1 MTGKTIGQYR
11 IIEKLGEGGMG
22 VVYKAHDSKL
32 DRFVALKFLPHHVAA
47 NQEEEARFLQE
58 ARASAILNHPN
69 VCTVYDIR
77 EEEVPAAEGASSGR
91 RQFIVMEYVD
101 GETLRKKISG
111 SPLPVRDA
119 VTYGIQIG
127 AALQEAHSN
136 GIVHR
141 DVKAENIMV
150 NSKNQVKVMDFGL
163 AKLKGSLRL
172 TKESSTVGTLAYMA
186 PEQIQGGEVDARSDI
201 FSFGVL
207 LFEMTTGRLPFRG
220 EHDAAMMY
228 SILNEEPESLPQSRS
243 DLPGDLQRII
253 HRAIEK
259 DPEDRYQHVDDMVSE
274 LKLLQK
280 KSGRVSRPSSLN
292 VSASLPQSPST
303 DTEIIKGVSSKSPKR
318 RWLVIGGAAVGV
330 LVAGG
335 VVFSLLTS
343 RPDDRITSMAVL
355 PFTNGST
362 DPNAEYLSD
371 GFTESLINSLSR
383 LPGIKMMS
391 RSSVFRYKGKEISPQ
406 TVAHELGVGAVL
418 TGRISER
425 GNELAISVELINGKD
440 NSHIWGEQYYRP
452 MSDII
457 SLQSEISREIS
468 SQLKVTLTGEQ
479 ESKLTRTATEST
491 EAYQLYLKGRF
502 HWNKRTAEGFQRAAD
517 YYRQAIEKDPSFA
530 LAYAGLADT
539 YLLMHSYFILPPA
552 EAAEKATAAAQRALA
567 LDPQLGQAHIVLA
580 GIKGEY
586 KWDWEMA
593 EREYRRGVELDPNYA
608 TGHQWYGEFLV
619 EIGRI
624 DEGLRQI
631 HLAQELD
638 PLSPIIYVPEA
649 YTRFAT
655 GEFDAAETQ
664 IQKSLEIDPR
674 FPRALSLLGQIR
686 FAQGKSDEGI
696 KLVQLA
702 LEYGDSSAEYMGL
715 LGYMHGMLGQAGQS
729 EMILEHLQQLSRH
742 EYVSP
747 YLFAIVYT
755 GLGRKDEA
763 FRWLNR
769 GIEAHDYGVLGMLVD
784 PVFESL
790 RTDPRFE
797 KCLQRIGFPK

>member
-1 MTGKTIGQYR
+1 MTGKTIGQYS

-22 VVYKAHDSKL
+22 VVYKAHDDKL
-32 DRFVALKFLPHHVAA
+32 DRIVALKFLPHHQTVNEAE
-47 NQEEEARFLQE
+47 QARFLQE
-58 ARASAILNHPN
+58 ARAAATLNHSH
-69 VCTVYDIR
+69 VCTIFDIK
-77 EEEVPAAEGASSGR
+77 EEAGQ
-91 RQFIVMEYVD
+91 QFIVMEYVD
-101 GETLRKKISG
+101 GMTLRERIGS
-111 SPLPVRDA
+111 SPLKPGEAMTYA
-119 VTYGIQIG
+119 VQIG
-127 AALQEAHSN
+127 EALQEAHSN

-150 NSKNQVKVMDFGL
+150 NTKNQVKVMDFGL

-186 PEQIQGGEVDARSDI
+186 PEQIQAGEVDARSDI

-228 SILNEEPESLPQSRS
+228 SILNEEPESLNRD
-243 DLPGDLQRII
+243 DLPADLQRII

-259 DPEDRYQHVDDMVSE
+259 DPDDRYQHVDDMVSE

-292 VSASLPQSPST
+292 VSASLPQRTST
-303 DTEIIKGVSSKSPKR
+303 DAETITGVSSKRPKR
-318 RWLVIGGAAVGV
+318 RWLVIGGVAVGV

-406 TVAHELGVGAVL
+406 TAAHELGVGAVL
-418 TGRISER
+418 TGRIAER

-479 ESKLTRTATEST
+479 ESKLTRSATENT

-539 YLLMHSYFILPPA
+539 YVLMHSYFILPPA
-552 EAAEKATAAAQRALA
+552 EAVEKATAAAQRALA

-586 KWDWEMA
+586 EWDWEMA

-624 DEGLRQI
+624 DEGLREI
-631 HLAQELD
+631 HLAQDLD

-655 GEFDAAETQ
+655 GEFDAAEKQ

-696 KLVQLA
+696 KLVQQA
-702 LEYGDSSAEYMGL
+702 LEYGDSSAEYIGL

-729 EMILEHLQQLSRH
+729 EMILEHLQRLSRH

-797 KCLQRIGFPK
+797 ECLQRIGFPQ